1 MRSDIRDLETDLLYL
16 RKGAGVTSGR
26 LGAVGTLRLVLGGHD
41 VPDVVL
47 RQRLESAIGSLH
59 DEDAELLLDVFAL
72 SPGTA
77 GLSTLRQR
85 RAHYGSRIG
94 RGVDTVAS
102 REAGAIANLRN
113 QLLTGWYSA
122 SPVPGGRVPEAH
134 NSVVQEK
141 VEILTVVEDR
151 HWQQTREHY
160 RFLAL
165 FEEADYIR
173 VSNSFPGVVVPEPPF
188 TVRSHRIGDSY
199 SHDFYTPRPMRRGQT
214 YDLCCTIRP
223 DPDLGEAGR
232 IVESSR
238 AFHER
243 TLTATFEIMFI
254 GERPQTVWGFEGLTF
269 FERPGESTR
278 DEELALDDTRSA
290 RTTHRDPRG
299 GLFYGIGWKWKD
311 ETTCC
316 EI

>member
-16 RKGAGVTSGR
+16 RKGAGVTPGR
-26 LGAVGTLRLVLGGHD
+26 LGTVGTLRLVLGGHD
-41 VPDVVL
+41 VPDAVL

-77 GLSTLRQR
+77 GLSTLKQR

-94 RGVDTVAS
+94 RGVDTVAG

-113 QLLTGWYSA
+113 QLLTGWYPA

-141 VEILTVVEDR
+141 VEVLTVVEDR

-165 FEEADYIR
+165 FDEADYIR

-188 TVRSHRIGDSY
+188 TVRSRRIGDSY
-199 SHDFYTPRPMRRGQT
+199 SHDFYTPRPMRRGRT
-214 YDLCCTIRP
+214 YDLRCTIRP
-223 DPDLGEAGR
+223 DPDLSEDGR

-243 TLTATFEIMFI
+243 TLTAAFEVMFI
-254 GERPQTVWGFEGLTF
+254 GEKPKTIWSFEGLTY
-269 FERPGESTR
+269 FERPSRPTGANRIDSEDSSRIKTVFR
-278 DEELALDDTRSA
+278 DLY
-290 RTTHRDPRG
+290 G
-299 GLFYGIGWKWKD
+299 GLFSGISWSY
-311 ETTCC
+311 
-316 EI
+316 ILN